1 MQVGDLVRYKR
12 WPEGSIACEG
22 DAFNGYGIVL
32 KKNNDGYI
40 LMRFFDVAVPSHE
53 LLRHTIY
60 KEYFGI
66 VTFIDAHRV
75 IFYSAKHAEPFST
88 YHRFVEVLCK

>member
-40 LMRFFDVAVPSHE
+40 LMRFFDVTIPSE
-53 LLRHTIY
+53 FWEDENLL
-60 KEYFGI
+60 EG
-66 VTFIDAHRV
+66 V
-75 IFYSAKHAEPFST
+75 
-88 YHRFVEVLCK
+88 CK